1 MLSVGRGKALWGCQP
16 GVEASVSEPQCVQ
29 ERAGGEAGDESRGLK
44 PGILTPLRVKPD
56 WEAQQEVTPVTG
68 SHGSLAQVEEGLMV
82 PCWVCLGMDLL
93 KVENILMVAKGIRGG
108 GISWEIGID
117 KHTTIHKIDT

>member
-1 MLSVGRGKALWGCQP
+1 MDMLSVGRGKALWGCQP
-16 GVEASVSEPQCVQ
+16 GVEASVSEQQCVQ

-68 SHGSLAQVEEGLMV
+68 SQAAWPRWRRGSWSHAGYVWGWI
-82 PCWVCLGMDLL
+82 C
-93 KVENILMVAKGIRGG
+93 
-108 GISWEIGID
+108 
-117 KHTTIHKIDT
+117 